1 MIYISHRGNTRGKDK
16 NKENSTDYIKEAID
30 KGFDVEIDVWFKDN
44 SFYLGHDFPEYKID
58 TKFLINEKFWCHA
71 KNIEALTEMKKLNC
85 HFFWH
90 ENDSYTITSKGYI
103 WTYPGKKLSEKSIC
117 VLPESFNFKKEKC
130 VGICSDYIETYKN
143 DKTYNI

>member
-16 NKENSTDYIKEAID
+16 NKENSTDYINEAID

-58 TKFLINEKFWCHA
+58 TSFLINDKFWCHA
-71 KNIEALTEMKKLNC
+71 KNLEALEEMKKLNC

-117 VLPESFNFKKEKC
+117 VLPESFNFRKEKC
-130 VGICSDYIETYKN
+130 MGICSDFIEKYKN
-143 DKTYNI
+143 DKTYSI